1 MSKES
6 APRQIS
12 VAEMAP
18 HVHSFLSGENK
29 VNKIS
34 AEKLHNAF
42 VSRELEHTGY
52 IYYDPER
59 SIYNQIS
66 NQLEKLLV

>member
-6 APRQIS
+6 APRQIL

-34 AEKLHNAF
+34 TWLIEWIKNNQSLYDASKIEEYSLGYEYDWLIEKRF
-42 VSRELEHTGY
+42 RDKG
-52 IYYDPER
+52 
-59 SIYNQIS
+59 
-66 NQLEKLLV
+66 